1 MLGFAALC
9 PAYED
14 QRQRAGHIVGP
25 ALCLVLAIPFPWLVT
40 RQLNRLT
47 RIDDDLARAAETV
60 QRADEEAV
68 KGSCQISASNEA
80 IEHLARNVED
90 AAEVISKLKSGSL
103 SVAKVLDVIRAI
115 AEQTNPLAL
124 NGAIEAAHANKQG
137 HGFAVVAD
145 EVRTLASLTQE
156 SITDIQANSND
167 FRRVRSRRNRSRT
180 KGAAICRKARTK

>member
-103 SVAKVLDVIRAI
+103 SVAEVLYVIRAI
-115 AEQTNPLAL
+115 AEQTNLLSL
-124 NGAIEAAHANKQG
+124 NAAIEAARANK
-137 HGFAVVAD
+137 
-145 EVRTLASLTQE
+145 
-156 SITDIQANSND
+156 
-167 FRRVRSRRNRSRT
+167 
-180 KGAAICRKARTK
+180 